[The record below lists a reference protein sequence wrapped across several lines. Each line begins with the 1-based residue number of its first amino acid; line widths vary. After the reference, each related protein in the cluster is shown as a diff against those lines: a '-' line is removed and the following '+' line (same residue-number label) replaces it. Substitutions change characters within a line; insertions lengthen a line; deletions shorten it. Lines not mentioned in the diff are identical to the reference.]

1 MSKLLYNKTS
11 ILSRLYRYFS
21 IYFKEYSTP
30 TIESFF
36 LLLLS
41 MLVLESADSLR
52 FLYRHFIS
60 QWTEKSLN
68 AFYYL
73 CSYAKVDY
81 SSFMNTTVKIALSLI
96 PISLRSQPVLLCI
109 DDTMVAKYG
118 TKFEEVSKLFDHAA
132 HQGSSYLHG
141 HCFVSLLLCIPVW
154 KNGKIHY
161 LSLPLG
167 YRMWQKTT
175 SKLALAAQMV
185 TQVMPQLQSKRTILL
200 CDSWYAK
207 QEVTTLVE
215 QFEHLDIVC
224 NVRKDTVLYEL
235 PPKPSGKRGRP
246 KKYGERLSLENI
258 SLSEQR
264 IGGYYTGVQMVLS
277 NLFGER
283 RIFAYVTSTESIGG
297 SRRLFLST
305 ITPVTLSLFC
315 AWQEV
320 EPLNQTGLDWMMYV
334 PLFLYRFRWNIEVSY
349 YEQKKFWSLERYM
362 LRSRIGIERMI
373 NLITILYSAMKL
385 LPYLETD
392 FSEYQTESVQDFRW
406 YLSKRIREQL
416 IIQSFVK
423 TLETQIKSSSIRQL
437 LQQKALSFFSHTQK
451 L

>member
-1 MSKLLYNKTS
+1 
-11 ILSRLYRYFS
+11 
-21 IYFKEYSTP
+21 
-30 TIESFF
+30 
-36 LLLLS
+36 
-41 MLVLESADSLR
+41 MLVLESADSIR

-68 AFYYL
+68 VFYYL

-96 PISLRSQPVLLCI
+96 PTFLRSQPLLLCI
-109 DDTMVAKYG
+109 DDTMVAKYR
-118 TKFEEVSKLFDHAA
+118 TKFEDVSKLFDHAT

-167 YRMWQKTT
+167 YRMWQKNT

-207 QEVTTLVE
+207 QEVTALVE
-215 QFEHLDIVC
+215 QFESLDIVC

-235 PPKPSGKRGRP
+235 PPKLSGKRGRP
-246 KKYGERLSLENI
+246 KKHGERLSLEDI

-264 IGGYYTGVQMVLS
+264 IAGYYTGVQMVVS
-277 NLFGER
+277 NLFRER
-283 RIFAYVTSTESIGG
+283 KIFAYVTSTEAIGG

-305 ITPVTLSLFC
+305 ITPATLSLFC
-315 AWQEV
+315 AWQEI
-320 EPLNQTGLDWMMYV
+320 EPLNQTGRDWMLYV

-349 YEQKKFWSLERYM
+349 YEQKKFWSFERYM
-362 LRSRIGIERMI
+362 LRSRIGIERI
-373 NLITILYSAMKL
+373 LNLITILYSAMKI

-392 FSEYQTESVQDFRW
+392 FFEYQTESVQDFRW

-416 IIQSFVK
+416 IIQRFVK
-423 TLETQIKSSSIRQL
+423 TLENDIKSSPIRQL
-437 LQQKALSFFSHTQK
+437 LQQKALSFFSHTQN

>member
-1 MSKLLYNKTS
+1 M
-11 ILSRLYRYFS
+11 SRLYRYFS
-21 IYFKEYSTP
+21 IYFKEYSAP
-30 TIESFF
+30 TAESFF

-73 CSYAKVDY
+73 CSYAKVDD
-81 SSFMNTTVKIALSLI
+81 SSFMNTTVRIALSLI
-96 PISLRSQPVLLCI
+96 PTSLRSQPLLLCI

-167 YRMWQKTT
+167 YCMWQKTT

-185 TQVMPQLQSKRTILL
+185 TQVMPELQSKRTILL

-207 QEVTTLVE
+207 QEVTALVE

-224 NVRKDTVLYEL
+224 NVRKDTVLYKL

-246 KKYGERLSLENI
+246 KKHGERLSLEDI

-264 IGGYYTGVQMVLS
+264 IGGYYTGVEMVLS

-283 RIFAYVTSTESIGG
+283 RIFAYVTSTELIGG

-320 EPLNQTGLDWMMYV
+320 EPLNQTGMDWMMYV

-349 YEQKKFWSLERYM
+349 YEQKKFWSLEKYM
-362 LRSRIGIERMI
+362 LRNRIGIERML
-373 NLITILYSAMKL
+373 NLITVLYSAMKL
-385 LPYLETD
+385 LPYLEKD

-416 IIQSFVK
+416 IIQCFVK
-423 TLETQIKSSSIRQL
+423 NLENDIKSSTIRQL
-437 LQQKALSFFSHTQK
+437 LQQKAISFFSHTQK

>member
-1 MSKLLYNKTS
+1 
-11 ILSRLYRYFS
+11 
-21 IYFKEYSTP
+21 
-30 TIESFF
+30 
-36 LLLLS
+36 
-41 MLVLESADSLR
+41 MLVLESADSIR

-68 AFYYL
+68 VFYYI

-96 PISLRSQPVLLCI
+96 PTSLRSQPVLLCI

-185 TQVMPQLQSKRTILL
+185 TQVMPDLQSKRTILL

-207 QEVTTLVE
+207 QEVTDLVE

-224 NVRKDTVLYEL
+224 NVRKDTVLHEL
-235 PPKPSGKRGRP
+235 PPKPSGQRGRP
-246 KKYGERLSLENI
+246 KKYGERIFLDDI
-258 SLSEQR
+258 SLSEQP

-283 RIFAYVTSTESIGG
+283 KIFAYVTSTEPIGG

-320 EPLNQTGLDWMMYV
+320 EPLNQTGRNWMLYV

-349 YEQKKFWSLERYM
+349 YEQKKFWSFERYM
-362 LRSRIGIERMI
+362 LRSRIGIERML

-385 LPYLETD
+385 LPYLEND
-392 FSEYQTESVQDFRW
+392 FSEYQTESVQEFRW
-406 YLSKRIREQL
+406 YLSKQIREQL